1 MHLARL
7 LFVDVAHLLEYWILL
22 LTVGLFLW
30 QGYNII
36 LAILYVIV
44 YSLQHITIKGIV
56 QFIKNL
62 INIKLYFRLMKEII
76 KRIFR
81 FINKPINLIFRVM
94 KESIHIKRN
103 FWLMKEIIKRIDI
116 DPIEGSGLIFLW
128 FFFGGLLLNSFI
140 IMLSEHDT
148 ASFIVFVI
156 FLIIFLIASPLLFYP
171 VIEAYNKVIDD
182 VKKEEK

>member
-7 LFVDVAHLLEYWILL
+7 LFLALVHLLEYWILL
-22 LTVGLFLW
+22 LTAGLLLW

-44 YSLQHITIKGIV
+44 HSLQRITIKGIV
-56 QFIKNL
+56 QFMKNL

-81 FINKPINLIFRVM
+81 LISKPINLIFRVM

-116 DPIEGSGLIFLW
+116 DGSILVAW
-128 FFFGGLLLNSFI
+128 MFFGGPLLNSFI
-140 IMLSEHDT
+140 IMLAEPNGVD
-148 ASFIVFVI
+148 IGVFVT
-156 FLIIFLIASPLLFYP
+156 FLIIFLIASPLLFSP

-182 VKKEEK
+182 AKKEKK